1 MRNRKRDYFVMG
13 SHCGIVGVVGWC
25 ILVAGNNNNHGD
37 AFQHSFFRGIILSP
51 LIIT

>member
-25 ILVAGNNNNHGD
+25 ILVAGNNNNP
-37 AFQHSFFRGIILSP
+37 AMHSSTLFSEALFFLRCSF
-51 LIIT
+51 